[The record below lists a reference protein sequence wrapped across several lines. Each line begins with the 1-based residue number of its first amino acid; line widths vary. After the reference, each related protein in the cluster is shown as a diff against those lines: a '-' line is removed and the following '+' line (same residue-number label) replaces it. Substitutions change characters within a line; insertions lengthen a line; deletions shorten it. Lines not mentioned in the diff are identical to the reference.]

1 MTLSTGLFFGTI
13 DSGYQLGLF
22 EDILII
28 LLISCNG
35 SIVLYFF
42 IYFIVLTK
50 KTAISH
56 IRDSARGKFDKDKK
70 PWFICCCNEDR
81 QNSFKEWVY
90 LQESNNYGVNLKN
103 DLEKQ
108 IFSNYFR
115 EKKSKLNILNDK
127 IDKLSKRRVS
137 IQLDKV
143 RSEIQVMEKQRCWQ
157 TIQNNRLYGKLKKI
171 AMVNKIGLN
180 ETEIKELNDVFK
192 LYVKHGV
199 KYNDKMNDLYMGEL
213 KDMVP
218 ESPIK
223 TPDNL
228 SEITNEIIVTAEELN
243 NMPFVVSDNNIENST
258 II

>member
-1 MTLSTGLFFGTI
+1 M
-13 DSGYQLGLF
+13 
-22 EDILII
+22 
-28 LLISCNG
+28 
-35 SIVLYFF
+35 
-42 IYFIVLTK
+42 
-50 KTAISH
+50 H
-56 IRDSARGKFDKDKK
+56 
-70 PWFICCCNEDR
+70 
-81 QNSFKEWVY
+81 
-90 LQESNNYGVNLKN
+90 
-103 DLEKQ
+103 
-108 IFSNYFR
+108 YFR

-180 ETEIKELNDVFK
+180 EIEINELNDVFK

-218 ESPIK
+218 DSPHLDI
-223 TPDNL
+223 
-228 SEITNEIIVTAEELN
+228 EMTNKIVFTENQISRMIIN
-243 NMPFVVSDNNIENST
+243 GENT
-258 II
+258 III

>member
-13 DSGYQLGLF
+13 DSGYQLGIF
-22 EDILII
+22 EDILIV
-28 LLISCNG
+28 LLITSNG
-35 SIVLYFF
+35 GIVFYFF
-42 IYFIVLTK
+42 VYFLVLGK

-56 IRDSARGKFDKDKK
+56 LRDSAREKYDKDKK
-70 PWFICCCNEDR
+70 PCFICCCNEDT

-90 LQESNNYGVNLKN
+90 LQESNNYGIHLEN

-108 IFSNYFR
+108 IFSNYFK
-115 EKKSKLNILNDK
+115 EKKSKLNVLNDK

-137 IQLDKV
+137 VKLDKI

-180 ETEIKELNDVFK
+180 ESEINELNDVFK

-218 ESPIK
+218 DSPIH
-223 TPDNL
+223 
-228 SEITNEIIVTAEELN
+228 SEIEMTNQIILTEDQISR
-243 NMPFVVSDNNIENST
+243 MSNS
-258 II
+258 III